1 MASPAAAVDVAAR
14 AGAGAS
20 AVGPRREVEVARTGD
35 GHLRAAFM
43 ALGGPCELLL
53 DADDTPAAQA
63 ALAALAALAAAEAW
77 RIEDKFSRYR
87 PCGVVH
93 QIHHAA
99 GAAVTLDEESA
110 ALIAYADTC
119 HHLSGGAFDITSG
132 VLRRVWRFEGGRT
145 LPAARDVQALLPQVG
160 WHRVEWR
167 PPVLRLPAGME
178 IDLGGIGKEYAVDR
192 VAQALAR
199 AGFTSA
205 LVNFGGDLRALG
217 PRRNG
222 SPWHIGV
229 DDPRRTG
236 EHCVAHQALHCGAL
250 ATSGDARR
258 FIEVGGRR
266 YGHILD
272 PRTGWPVRRAPRS
285 VTVQAPTCLEAGML
299 ATFAVL
305 QGQRAEAFLQSQG
318 AVHLVVW

>member
-1 MASPAAAVDVAAR
+1 MTTQTPMEAS
-14 AGAGAS
+14 
-20 AVGPRREVEVARTGD
+20 REVAVARTGD
-35 GHLRAAFM
+35 GHLRAAFL
-43 ALGGPCELLL
+43 ALGGPCEVLI
-53 DADDTPAAQA
+53 DADDTPELESALAQA
-63 ALAALAALAAAEAW
+63 AAEVW

-93 QIHHAA
+93 QVNHAA
-99 GAAVTLDEESA
+99 GEPLTLDEESA

-119 HHLSGGAFDITSG
+119 HQLSDGAFDITSG
-132 VLRRVWRFEGGRT
+132 VLRRVWRFDGGSV
-145 LPAARDVQALLPQVG
+145 LPSGREVKALLPQVG
-160 WHRVEWR
+160 WQRVDWQA
-167 PPVLRLPAGME
+167 PVLRLPAQME

-192 VAQALAR
+192 VAQGLEQ
-199 AGFTSA
+199 AGFKAA
-205 LVNFGGDLRALG
+205 LVNFGGDLRAVG
-217 PRRNG
+217 PRRDG
-222 SPWHIGV
+222 SAWTIGV

-236 EHCVAHQALHCGAL
+236 ERCLARHTLLIGAL

-272 PRTGWPVRRAPRS
+272 PRTGWPVHKAPRS

-305 QGQRAEAFLQSQG
+305 KGKRAESFLQSQG
-318 AVHLVVW
+318 AEHLVVW